1 MNPDTDRGKGL
12 KSFMRTQRINHGNH
26 RMPSARHIILG
37 VLAYGLFALASRA
50 YATPAPDAVIIDK
63 TNPAMLCEDAAI
75 HHERQHGLPRALLA
89 AVSMA
94 ESGRYDAKTRKARA
108 WPWTINAEGR
118 PYYFKSKADAVA
130 KTQALLA
137 SGMRSIDIGC
147 MQVNLRYHPDAFA
160 SLEDGFDPMTNV
172 AYGAN
177 FLMRLHKRT
186 GSWPEAV
193 ADYHS
198 QSEARGDRYF
208 ARVIRIWQNERERVV
223 NRTIAALTPKIDVTD
238 ILKPAIGH
246 ADSIVPA
253 PETAASTVA
262 SIAHRPAPKVLDP
275 LPGQNVRETASAAV
289 GLRLSIA
296 EGDVETA
303 VASAS
308 ERPAPRVLEP
318 QPASDRPTRVA
329 EASLP
334 GA

>member
-1 MNPDTDRGKGL
+1 
-12 KSFMRTQRINHGNH
+12 
-26 RMPSARHIILG
+26 MPSARHIILG